1 MDEEGTGAVMDQ
13 ISGIG
18 QEDALKLD
26 PPRSGFSLLRLSV
39 PARLAIVGIISA
51 LLWVMVWLW
60 ALQ

>member
-1 MDEEGTGAVMDQ
+1 MDGEETGAVMDQ

-18 QEDALKLD
+18 QEHALKLT

-39 PARLAIVGIISA
+39 PARLAIVGIIA
-51 LLWVMVWLW
+51 TLLWVMVWLW

>member
-1 MDEEGTGAVMDQ
+1 MDQ

-18 QEDALKLD
+18 QEHALKLR

-39 PARLAIVGIISA
+39 PARLAIVGIIA
-51 LLWVMVWLW
+51 TLLWVMVWLW